1 MKTVKKLVAL
11 LLCAVTCLALF
22 ACKPQSSDSGK
33 KDYSQF
39 AGIVADPKTW
49 YEEFMNLPV
58 ANANMTEQELRQLCV
73 DAFEANM
80 TFCWTPNA
88 PITYTYELLDRY
100 SDVSL
105 PTGNAY
111 SGLFYATGI
120 KDATCGNIWKILP
133 YYDLE
138 TGVIDVE
145 AMGDNA
151 VVLNNLSSACSYGA
165 MQAWNRVSNSHGLNG
180 MNSYNQYDSNIV
192 PVGPYTYNRQH
203 YKFDWLSMT
212 ASNDVIAFNGM
223 EVMLESLAQMKMA
236 DGLYSS
242 SSYHVMMCA
251 EDPVV
256 VRNADGTVNGLE
268 SYVLVHEQGA
278 DGTHSDKYNY
288 DQSNGVPMRP
298 LGTTYN
304 KFTFQRL
311 LNTGY
316 VPFTLKEFIGQ
327 DPIEPGE
334 VWLGKGGRLENGTD
348 LTVRQINNQTL
359 CANYNICTILVEVK
373 SPDGTVLTSFY
384 PPALTNPAELSQS
397 MYGLLSTEKLA
408 SYADGKNTIHL
419 SARLSNG
426 ELLEA
431 FYTTLKVD

>member
-11 LLCAVTCLALF
+11 LLCAVTCLMLF
-22 ACKPQSSDSGK
+22 ACEPQSSEPGE

-39 AGIVADPKTW
+39 VGLVEDPKTW

-73 DAFEANM
+73 DAFAANM
-80 TFCWTPNA
+80 TFQWTPNA
-88 PITYTYELLDRY
+88 PISYTFELLDNY
-100 SDVSL
+100 TSIYL

-111 SGLFYATGI
+111 SGLFYATGVT
-120 KDATCGNIWKILP
+120 DGTCGNIWKILP

-138 TGVIDVE
+138 TGIIDVDSMSE
-145 AMGDNA
+145 K
-151 VVLNNLSSACSYGA
+151 VLLNCLSSACSYGA

-180 MNSYNQYDSNIV
+180 MNSYNKFESGIV

-203 YKFDWLSMT
+203 YKFDWLDSAAT
-212 ASNDVIAFNGM
+212 RNIIRHNGT

-242 SSYHVMMCA
+242 EAYHVMMCA
-251 EDPVV
+251 SDPVV
-256 VRNADGTVNGLE
+256 VRNPDGTVNYTE
-268 SYVLVHEQGA
+268 SYVYIHQQGQG
-278 DGTHSDKYNY
+278 GTRSDQYNY
-288 DQSNGVPMRP
+288 NQGNGVAMRP
-298 LGTTYN
+298 LGSVNDKY
-304 KFTFQRL
+304 TFQTL
-311 LNTGY
+311 LNSGY
-316 VPFTLKEFIGQ
+316 IPFTLKEFIGQ

-348 LTVRQINNQTL
+348 LTIQQINNQTL
-359 CANYNICTILVEVK
+359 FANYNICTILVEIK

-397 MYGLLSTEKLA
+397 MYGLLTAEKLA